1 MEVRL
6 PAGLVLREAGTA
18 RHPGDGGCS
27 PPRRWPVTADNMG
40 LRSSR
45 RQLRKS
51 SPGIALCLRS
61 NNYCSY
67 PRHRRANTRDRKSAI
82 APRQP
87 AFRRTAPQKSA
98 KAIELASAWRPPGAA
113 PNPGWAATEYHNDG
127 RQSVAGTPRD
137 RTKCRP
143 ALSEFH
149 RATIAA
155 QDQRVTVVLD
165 LVHPDSPRYF
175 PDRHAPR
182 TDEDS
187 VRSPRTFRDGLSR
200 LELAPVAPGSFLRR
214 GRIRSRGVS
223 SDAIS
228 PLMWRPRASRI
239 SIRRKS
245 VR

>member
-1 MEVRL
+1 MLEPPGMEVRL

-27 PPRRWPVTADNMG
+27 PPRRWPVTADNMR

-82 APRQP
+82 AAACISPHS
-87 AFRRTAPQKSA
+87 TAEISKSDRVG
-98 KAIELASAWRPPGAA
+98 KRMEASRSCSKPVV
-113 PNPGWAATEYHNDG
+113 GWAATEYHNDG

-175 PDRHAPR
+175 P
-182 TDEDS
+182 
-187 VRSPRTFRDGLSR
+187 
-200 LELAPVAPGSFLRR
+200 
-214 GRIRSRGVS
+214 
-223 SDAIS
+223 
-228 PLMWRPRASRI
+228 
-239 SIRRKS
+239 
-245 VR
+245 